1 MLALGKH
8 WRVLEG
14 SLFVHRLLS
23 SFSTAPV
30 GPQVGARLARTT
42 TNDSFSWTDRHCRN
56 VSTGTLAG
64 QKSDADGQDGSTASW
79 VPQWMRAKLPASLGG
94 DGTRE
99 QIREMEDLDM
109 DSYLKQLKMAR
120 RLGSMTGS
128 AFGTSNASDFGSQGF
143 LLLSEKVIERMTP
156 EERANVSTFTVER
169 RRVVAQDV
177 DCSMEQI
184 EDCIA
189 RYMWTKHMMKTLA
202 EHRKRGHD
210 MPSTMDELEKI
221 TGTWRQFRSQSGGQQ
236 IVQSSGFIA
245 LPMDAVS
252 LKDGK
257 PCGLAGMSVGR
268 STKCPRFRKSYKAC
282 CGRVKKQ

>member
-1 MLALGKH
+1 MLVKH
-8 WRVLEG
+8 WRALG
-14 SLFVHRLLS
+14 SPLFIHRLLS
-23 SFSTAPV
+23 SFSKAPA
-30 GPQVGARLARTT
+30 GPQNGALLARSTV
-42 TNDSFSWTDRHCRN
+42 NESFPWANRYCRN
-56 VSTGTLAG
+56 ISTGTVAG

-79 VPQWMRAKLPASLGG
+79 VPQWMRSKLPASLGG

-156 EERANVSTFTVER
+156 EERADISTFTIER
-169 RRVVAQDV
+169 RRFVAQDV

-184 EDCIA
+184 DDCIA
-189 RYMWTKHMMKTLA
+189 RFSWTKHMMKTLA

-221 TGTWRQFRSQSGGQQ
+221 TGTWRQFRSQSGAPQS
-236 IVQSSGFIA
+236 VQSSGSIT
-245 LPMDAVS
+245 LPIDAVS
-252 LKDGK
+252 PKDGK

-282 CGRVKKQ
+282 CGRAKKQ

>member
-1 MLALGKH
+1 MLMKQWRALGCP
-8 WRVLEG
+8 
-14 SLFVHRLLS
+14 LFIHRLLS
-23 SFSTAPV
+23 SFSKAPV
-30 GPQVGARLARTT
+30 GPQNGAVLARSTV
-42 TNDSFSWTDRHCRN
+42 NESFPWANSYCRN
-56 VSTGTLAG
+56 ISTDTVAG
-64 QKSDADGQDGSTASW
+64 QKSDADGQDGTTASW
-79 VPQWMRAKLPASLGG
+79 VPQWMRSKLPASLGG

-156 EERANVSTFTVER
+156 EERADISTFTIER
-169 RRVVAQDV
+169 RRFVAQDV

-184 EDCIA
+184 DDCIA
-189 RYMWTKHMMKTLA
+189 RFSWTKHMMKTLA

-221 TGTWRQFRSQSGGQQ
+221 TGTWRQFRSQSGAPQS
-236 IVQSSGFIA
+236 VQSSGSIT
-245 LPMDAVS
+245 LPIDAVS
-252 LKDGK
+252 PKDGK

-282 CGRVKKQ
+282 CGRAKKQ